1 MKRFL
6 DWDYLKEVKDIWKGP
21 VVLKGIMHSDDA
33 VKASRII
40 DCIYLSNHGGRQLDL
55 APSPIQ
61 ILPEVRK
68 SLKKDFPIIID
79 SGFYSGQ
86 DMCKAI
92 MLGAN
97 FVMTGRPFF
106 IGIAALGE
114 IGAQHVHDII
124 KDEIQNVMEQVCCE
138 DIKSLPKEKLS
149 INNNFY
155 LKDLN

>member
-1 MKRFL
+1 M
-6 DWDYLKEVKDIWKGP
+6 
-21 VVLKGIMHSDDA
+21 
-33 VKASRII
+33 
-40 DCIYLSNHGGRQLDL
+40 
-55 APSPIQ
+55 
-61 ILPEVRK
+61 
-68 SLKKDFPIIID
+68 
-79 SGFYSGQ
+79 
-86 DMCKAI
+86 
-92 MLGAN
+92 
-97 FVMTGRPFF
+97 MTVSPFF